1 MFAAQNAEASASLT
15 RAVASP
21 FGGAVT
27 LLNVSLTTLDDVFAR
42 PRYAQAL
49 RHQQV
54 RVIKTDTQGHEVA
67 VLRGAKELLAA
78 GGVSKLLVEID
89 PRLLREG
96 GSSAEEL
103 MAMTHAAGFQCGY
116 GRRQFECAQIEG
128 LAGQKCWNDLYC
140 TKSRSD
146 FCERHWLAPFR
157 TNAVWPFVPRHC
169 VRFDSAAFSSG

>member
-1 MFAAQNAEASASLT
+1 MIARATQECFVIANDIEAAVGAAKVILEAVTADTAEA
-15 RAVASP
+15 RAELKSRMEDLP
-21 FGGAVT
+21 
-27 LLNVSLTTLDDVFAR
+27 
-42 PRYAQAL
+42 
-49 RHQQV
+49 
-54 RVIKTDTQGHEVA
+54 TQVA
-67 VLRGAKELLAA
+67 VLRGAKALLAA

-116 GRRQFECAQIEG
+116 GHRQFACAQIEG

-169 VRFDSAAFSSG
+169 VRFDSAAFTRAGEVEQRP